1 MGVEDSLRSWGATLL
16 ILPGVL
22 CGQWAVWY
30 PERSVCAVRG
40 SSVVFNCSYDYP
52 NTFTQ
57 YREYK
62 LKVTTVMWCYN
73 DEDCI
78 PGPNTVIYI
87 YHSGHGPVRFNYWGR
102 VEYLGDK
109 QKTCTVKIKEI
120 RTSDQGTY
128 RFRFETNDP
137 KGKWAGDPGVSLS
150 VTEFKVWRSP
160 SGETAAVREGD
171 SVTLTCDTVSCS
183 PAQTQL
189 TWFKNDQPLP
199 HTQTAANTLHF
210 NPVSS
215 GHSGLYSCA
224 PRDTAGSR
232 SPPFPLDVQYAP
244 RSTSVSIS
252 PSGEIAEGS
261 SVTLTCSS
269 SANPPV
275 KNYSWFKGNRNFVLQ
290 EKSKLLSFLK
300 ISPDDSG
307 QYFCVTNNS
316 LGEKQSAPIQ
326 LDVKYAPRSTS
337 VSISPS
343 GEIAEGSSVTLT
355 CSSSANPPVKNYSWF
370 KINGTGPLYK
380 GPNYTIINISSADSG
395 QYYCEAQNEIG
406 SNRSA
411 AGTVDVLSKSSLSL
425 VPALAGAF
433 AVVMVVGAAVAVIC
447 IWRRKKRLPAEEG
460 VMTDGRQGCSR
471 APGHQ
476 TAEEENMYSN
486 IEGLPVTGREQAR
499 GTAVQQSEVS
509 YATVQ
514 FRPRTAQEPE
524 GRDLTAGD
532 LVIYS
537 SVTQGSIS

>member
-1 MGVEDSLRSWGATLL
+1 VSA
-16 ILPGVL
+16 GVL

-30 PERSVCAVRG
+30 PERPVCAVRG

-52 NTFTQ
+52 NTYTQYSTQ
-57 YREYK
+57 YREF
-62 LKVTTVMWCYN
+62 T
-73 DEDCI
+73 
-78 PGPNTVIYI
+78 YI
-87 YHSGHGPVRFNYWGR
+87 YHSGHSPVRLNYR

-109 QKTCTVKIKEI
+109 QKTCTVKIKDI

-224 PRDTAGSR
+224 PRDTTGSR

-244 RSTSVSIS
+244 KSTSVSIS

-290 EKSKLLSFLK
+290 EKTKLHSFLK
-300 ISPDDSG
+300 ISPNDSG

-355 CSSSANPPVKNYSWF
+355 CSSSANPLKNYSWL
-370 KINGTGPLYK
+370 K
-380 GPNYTIINISSADSG
+380 
-395 QYYCEAQNEIG
+395 
-406 SNRSA
+406 
-411 AGTVDVLSKSSLSL
+411 
-425 VPALAGAF
+425 
-433 AVVMVVGAAVAVIC
+433 
-447 IWRRKKRLPAEEG
+447 
-460 VMTDGRQGCSR
+460 
-471 APGHQ
+471 
-476 TAEEENMYSN
+476 
-486 IEGLPVTGREQAR
+486 
-499 GTAVQQSEVS
+499 
-509 YATVQ
+509 
-514 FRPRTAQEPE
+514 
-524 GRDLTAGD
+524 
-532 LVIYS
+532 
-537 SVTQGSIS
+537 